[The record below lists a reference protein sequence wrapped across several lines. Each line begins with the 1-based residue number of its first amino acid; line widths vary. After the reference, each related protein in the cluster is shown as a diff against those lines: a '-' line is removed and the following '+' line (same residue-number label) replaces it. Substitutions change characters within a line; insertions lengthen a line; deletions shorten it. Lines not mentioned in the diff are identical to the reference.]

1 MPRMKRIN
9 KVVTVCVGDKA
20 EIPAKLSD
28 KEVVKATA
36 ARLAEE
42 VFDKMKIGETTYK
55 EPEFVGE
62 IPPRVDLPITP
73 KTEPVLTAKQ
83 FQESLNKVVVADQV
97 FSVTT
102 KETKMTKRTRKTK
115 TTVKPDFYA
124 RYHHVV
130 PGSVREPGKVDLRSV
145 TNCHG
150 RVCDVR
156 CVDCKR
162 VFVINTQDAFQ
173 CLRCDECK
181 AKRSKERRNERNSK
195 KRSKRS
201 R

>member
-1 MPRMKRIN
+1 MPRMKRAN
-9 KVVTVCVGDKA
+9 KVVTVVDRVL
-20 EIPAKLSD
+20 LSD
-28 KEVVKATA
+28 GNQPIAECSECGSLGSQVCAPDCAEQRAPDSSSEQLDDVTKQKEVTA
-36 ARLAEE
+36 SRLAEE
-42 VFDKMKIGETTYK
+42 VFDKVKTGEA
-55 EPEFVGE
+55 VH
-62 IPPRVDLPITP
+62 
-73 KTEPVLTAKQ
+73 
-83 FQESLNKVVVADQV
+83 
-97 FSVTT
+97 VTT

-115 TTVKPDFYA
+115 TTVKPDFYK

-150 RVCDVR
+150 RVCDVK

-195 KRSKRS
+195 KRAKRS